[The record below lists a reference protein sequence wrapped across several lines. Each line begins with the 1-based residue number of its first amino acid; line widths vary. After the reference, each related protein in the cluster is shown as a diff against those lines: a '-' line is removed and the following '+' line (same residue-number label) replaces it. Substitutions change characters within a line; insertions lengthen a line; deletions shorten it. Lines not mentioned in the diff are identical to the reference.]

1 MERGSDNAANA
12 FTKNEIAWSW
22 KAFSAGRE
30 ASVRA
35 PPEPFDD
42 KLPPVARVFV
52 RAALLGLIVF
62 STSLKGEGNYLE

>member
-12 FTKNEIAWSW
+12 CTKNETAWSW

-30 ASVRA
+30 DSSRE